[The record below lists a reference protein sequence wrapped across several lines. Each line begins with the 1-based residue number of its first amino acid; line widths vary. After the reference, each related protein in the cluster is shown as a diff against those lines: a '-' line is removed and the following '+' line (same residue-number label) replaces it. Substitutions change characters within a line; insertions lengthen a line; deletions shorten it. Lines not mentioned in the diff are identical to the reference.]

1 MVTQGWAVG
10 LLTWACAELSL
21 PHRFYTAF
29 SLLSRYIRH
38 QTWLSTCIVVPKSD
52 TIYEAMVRMKG
63 KVTVKVGCVL
73 TRCFLIE
80 DHFPN

>member
-52 TIYEAMVRMKG
+52 TMYEADG
-63 KVTVKVGCVL
+63 ENEG
-73 TRCFLIE
+73 E
-80 DHFPN
+80 GNS

>member
-1 MVTQGWAVG
+1 MSSG
-10 LLTWACAELSL
+10 LAATSTALCTSLEGGVLGSSSCGHTGTGCGPVDL

-52 TIYEAMVRMKG
+52 TIYEADG
-63 KVTVKVGCVL
+63 ENEG
-73 TRCFLIE
+73 E
-80 DHFPN
+80 GNS